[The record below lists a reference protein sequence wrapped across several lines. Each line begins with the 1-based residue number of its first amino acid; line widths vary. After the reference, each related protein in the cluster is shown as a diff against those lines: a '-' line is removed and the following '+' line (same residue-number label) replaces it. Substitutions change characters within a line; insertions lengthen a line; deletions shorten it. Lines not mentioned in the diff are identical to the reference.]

1 MSDYVHREK
10 KNRIIGISVSLGL
23 HILLLLLFLW
33 VTAWKE
39 PYPPLPEYGIELN
52 IGMDNTGSGD
62 EPVAS
67 QETEVTEEE
76 PVEEVQENTEES
88 VEESVET
95 EEVIDESE
103 NTTEDVAEETVEEVV
118 SNQESPVKVEEKKEE
133 KKQEKTQKEEVE
145 EKKEEP
151 KANPNALFPGNN
163 DSQGETSNNKGDQG
177 NPDGQVDAEAMM
189 GPQGGGN
196 GSSLDMA
203 GWKWDSPPRPN
214 DTSQQSGKIV
224 FEIRVDGNGEV
235 ISVRAIETTLSA
247 EVVKIYQDE
256 VAKLS
261 FSRTSG
267 GRTAPQ
273 SKGTITFLIRSN

>member
-1 MSDYVHREK
+1 MSDYAHREK
-10 KNRIIGISVSLGL
+10 KNRIIGISVSVGL

-52 IGMDNTGSGD
+52 MSIDNQGSGN
-62 EPVAS
+62 EPVSA
-67 QETEVTEEE
+67 QETEEIEET
-76 PVEEVQENTEES
+76 PTEES
-88 VEESVET
+88 
-95 EEVIDESE
+95 
-103 NTTEDVAEETVEEVV
+103 EETVEDQVEETTDAEAEDVVEEVSEPAEEVV
-118 SNQESPVKVEEKKEE
+118 EEAVTDEEAPVKVEDTPTEKAKETPKKEE
-133 KKQEKTQKEEVE
+133 KE

-151 KANPNALFPGNN
+151 KANPNALFPG
-163 DSQGETSNNKGDQG
+163 DSKSQGETNDKEGDQG
-177 NPDGQVDAEAMM
+177 NPEGEVDAEAMM
-189 GPQGGGN
+189 GPQGGGS
-196 GSSLDMA
+196 GSQLDMS

-214 DTSQQSGKIV
+214 DTSQQNGKIV
-224 FEIRVDGNGEV
+224 FEIRVDSNGEV
-235 ISVRAIETTLSA
+235 ISVRAIETTVSA

-267 GRTAPQ
+267 GKTAPQ

>member
-1 MSDYVHREK
+1 MSDYAHREK
-10 KNRIIGISVSLGL
+10 KNRIIGISVSVGL

-52 IGMDNTGSGD
+52 MGIDNQGSGN
-62 EPVAS
+62 EPVSA
-67 QETEVTEEE
+67 QETEEIEET
-76 PVEEVQENTEES
+76 PTEES
-88 VEESVET
+88 
-95 EEVIDESE
+95 
-103 NTTEDVAEETVEEVV
+103 EETVEDQVEETTDAEAEDVVEEVSEPAEEVV
-118 SNQESPVKVEEKKEE
+118 EEAVTDEEAPVKVEDTPTEKAKETPKKEE
-133 KKQEKTQKEEVE
+133 KE

-151 KANPNALFPGNN
+151 KANPNALFPG
-163 DSQGETSNNKGDQG
+163 DSKSQGETNDKEGDQG
-177 NPDGQVDAEAMM
+177 NPEGEVDAEAMM
-189 GPQGGGN
+189 GPQGGGS
-196 GSSLDMA
+196 GSQLDMS

-214 DTSQQSGKIV
+214 DTSQQNGKIV
-224 FEIRVDGNGEV
+224 FEIRVDSNGEV
-235 ISVRAIETTLSA
+235 ISVRAIETTVSA

-267 GRTAPQ
+267 GKTAPQ

>member
-1 MSDYVHREK
+1 MSDYAHKEK
-10 KNRIIGISVSLGL
+10 KNRIIGISVSVGL

-52 IGMDNTGSGD
+52 MGIDNRGSGN
-62 EPVAS
+62 EPVS
-67 QETEVTEEE
+67 GQEAEEIEETPTEEA
-76 PVEEVQENTEES
+76 EES
-88 VEESVET
+88 VEEEI
-95 EEVIDESE
+95 EE
-103 NTTEDVAEETVEEVV
+103 TTESDANDVVEEVSEPAEEV
-118 SNQESPVKVEEKKEE
+118 VEEAVTDEDAPVKVEDTPTDKAKETP
-133 KKQEKTQKEEVE
+133 KQEKKE

-151 KANPNALFPGNN
+151 KANPNALFPGENT
-163 DSQGETSNNKGDQG
+163 SQGETNDNTGDQG
-177 NPDGQVDAEAMM
+177 NPEGELDADAMM
-189 GPQGGGN
+189 GPQGGGS
-196 GSSLDMA
+196 GSQLDMS

-224 FEIRVDGNGEV
+224 FEIRVDSNGEV
-235 ISVRAIETTLSA
+235 ISVRTQTTTVSA
-247 EVVKIYQDE
+247 DIVKIYQEE

-267 GRTAPQ
+267 GKTAPQ

>member
-1 MSDYVHREK
+1 MSDYAHREK
-10 KNRIIGISVSLGL
+10 KNRIIGISVSVGL

-52 IGMDNTGSGD
+52 MGIDNQGSGN
-62 EPVAS
+62 EPVSA
-67 QETEVTEEE
+67 QETEEIEET
-76 PVEEVQENTEES
+76 PTEES
-88 VEESVET
+88 
-95 EEVIDESE
+95 
-103 NTTEDVAEETVEEVV
+103 EETVEDQVEETTDAEAEDVVEEVSEPAEEVV
-118 SNQESPVKVEEKKEE
+118 EEAVTDEEAPVKVEDTPTEKAKETPKKEE
-133 KKQEKTQKEEVE
+133 KE

-151 KANPNALFPGNN
+151 KANPNALFPG
-163 DSQGETSNNKGDQG
+163 DSKSQGETNDKEGDQG
-177 NPDGQVDAEAMM
+177 NPEGEVDAEAMM
-189 GPQGGGN
+189 GPQGGGS
-196 GSSLDMA
+196 GSQLYMS

-214 DTSQQSGKIV
+214 DTSQQNGKIV
-224 FEIRVDGNGEV
+224 FEIRVDSNGEV
-235 ISVRAIETTLSA
+235 ISVRAIETTVSA

-267 GRTAPQ
+267 GKTAPQ